1 MNIQPPTHS
10 TPIRPAHNDS
20 ATVPPSVSSSSQP
33 PPRATSPTVVR
44 GANSTV
50 ESSLRRQLSS
60 TQGPETTSAAN
71 ASKEVAPAHAKEV
84 KGFEDVYAK
93 APAAKA
99 EIDKIADEIA
109 QQFGGSVAKAPIKS
123 RERALEKI
131 NNDYGGDPTRIKD
144 LARNTIIV
152 DEKNIKSV
160 TEQLRAKGANV
171 KVVDGTKDPLGYSGV
186 NSVLTT
192 KAGISGEIQVN
203 SPAMIYAKE
212 PETLA
217 RTLLGDSLYDEISKQ
232 SGEVGGGGHSL
243 YEKWRALPP
252 DSSEASTIAGQS
264 RAYYDKIRSANGN

>member
-1 MNIQPPTHS
+1 M
-10 TPIRPAHNDS
+10 
-20 ATVPPSVSSSSQP
+20 
-33 PPRATSPTVVR
+33 
-44 GANSTV
+44 
-50 ESSLRRQLSS
+50 
-60 TQGPETTSAAN
+60 
-71 ASKEVAPAHAKEV
+71 APAHAKEV